1 MPKPPRWEYLSDA
14 QVMDL
19 MADEAPSMDADV
31 AEHAAFMLA
40 CAKLAPRE
48 SDRSLLVILAA
59 TLAASAGSDAESVAD
74 AAEHH
79 IQTIRDALAV
89 ADLLAS
95 LAQ

>member
-19 MADEAPSMDADV
+19 MADQAPNDGADV

-40 CAKLAPRE
+40 CARLAPRE

>member
-19 MADEAPSMDADV
+19 MADEAPSMDADMT
-31 AEHAAFMLA
+31 EHAAFMLA

-79 IQTIRDALAV
+79 IQTLRDALAV

-95 LAQ
+95 LA

>member
-1 MPKPPRWEYLSDA
+1 MPKPPRWQYLSDA

-19 MADEAPSMDADV
+19 MADAAPSLDADM

-48 SDRSLLVILAA
+48 SDRSLLVMLAA
-59 TLAASAGSDAESVAD
+59 TLTLSADSDAERVAD

-79 IQTIRDALAV
+79 VQTLRDALAV